1 MPSTP
6 LPTVGVLVP
15 STDTTLEQELPQLL
29 SGRATVH
36 FTRMDL
42 PDVTPAGLAVMEQA
56 AHAGIGL
63 LAQIEPDV
71 ILFGCTSGSFFRGA
85 AHETRLVA
93 DLSSR
98 TDAPIITTA
107 RAMVRALSARGRRVR
122 LRTPYTEEITTA
134 EVSYLQ
140 DAGLT
145 VASAASLGLIR
156 DRDISRIS
164 PAQLLQ
170 HATGSDDADVLML
183 SCTNVPTLGTL
194 TTIAAATGLPAVTSN
209 LAASEAILA
218 KLAGVNV
225 G

>member
-122 LRTPYTEEITTA
+122 LRTPTPRRSLPPKSPTSKTRASQSRRPPVSGSFEIGTSHGSLRPNCSSTPPDPTTPTC
-134 EVSYLQ
+134 SC
-140 DAGLT
+140 
-145 VASAASLGLIR
+145 SAVR
-156 DRDISRIS
+156 TF
-164 PAQLLQ
+164 P
-170 HATGSDDADVLML
+170 L
-183 SCTNVPTLGTL
+183 S
-194 TTIAAATGLPAVTSN
+194 AR
-209 LAASEAILA
+209 
-218 KLAGVNV
+218 
-225 G
+225 